1 MLCRWFLC
9 ATFCRSLCSQYP
21 FGLDIFCRRHTHK
34 KTKENENTKG
44 KVNREEP
51 PSCCDKKSQL
61 RCQPARRDREKQKTA
76 EEKKGRTKGRS
87 IKNMRI
93 LCGHYDPEQEKEER
107 RCARKMGAR
116 ISVFFF
122 LRKGKKRREREKS
135 TTGESTDAHP
145 RMCATCANNS
155 GRAPDPGGKGAGGP
169 TGGRARSGRQCWSK
183 YRR

>member
-21 FGLDIFCRRHTHK
+21 FGLDIFAVATHIK
-34 KTKENENTKG
+34 KRKKMKTRKERSTVKSRPLAVIEKANCAVSPQGATEKNK
-44 KVNREEP
+44 KP
-51 PSCCDKKSQL
+51 PRKKRTDTRKIDQKYAYSL
-61 RCQPARRDREKQKTA
+61 RPLRS
-76 EEKKGRTKGRS
+76 RTGERGAPMCAQNGS
-87 IKNMRI
+87 KN
-93 LCGHYDPEQEKEER
+93 LCL
-107 RCARKMGAR
+107 
-116 ISVFFF
+116 FF
-122 LRKGKKRREREKS
+122 LRTGKKRREREKS

-155 GRAPDPGGKGAGGP
+155 GRAPGPGDKGAGGP